1 MQDQPVVRIQSEG
14 LGNGLLKLELDPQH
28 VLAWREPR
36 PIADPEDVRI
46 DREGLLA
53 EGRVQHDVRSLAAHA
68 R

>member
-1 MQDQPVVRIQSEG
+1 MQDQPMVRIQSEG

-36 PIADPEDVRI
+36 PIADPEDVRVHGK
-46 DREGLLA
+46 RRFA
-53 EGRVQHDVRSLAAHA
+53 ERGVENDVCRLSAHA